1 MRGSDF
7 LFCVTRLLLAGVLVA
22 WQLTGAVTTPHAL
35 ATEPAAPSQ
44 RDYSFGSWRHGWRN
58 PPGNKTPEV
67 LCLETGHYGLLLDTS
82 DIRHPRFGLLADQAD
97 YVEALQAGLKRVGDL
112 PQAELA
118 VDLTVDGQVYHAVSS
133 PRQSTRLWE
142 SGRLCQHYELLN
154 LTFQD
159 EAGRTLPAFGSL
171 DITAWPESI
180 TFNAACTPDS
190 ATVDGPSQGVVGNS
204 HCIAKK
210 PLDIPHNPKLEPEHL
225 SVECWVNLPAA
236 LDIEPTFRGW
246 LLCKNGREGTRGNY
260 GFRFDNGRIA
270 AVLNNAGGWQN
281 VPTINE
287 RQPLTREQWHHLA
300 LTFDG
305 KTMRFFV
312 DGKEQGQQ
320 QIATARRP
328 GKGVLRIGQAAD
340 GSDSLVRGRYD
351 QIRIWNRALTAA
363 ELAAHAARPQDLPQR
378 EGLVYENN
386 FDEGTPTPLPRWND
400 ASLSLRFSGGDRS
413 WQQDHKVAGEWNPG
427 TWQRVCL
434 SCDLPETKPAHRPL
448 QARLTTPDGQTFPV
462 AYDPAFNALVA
473 RVEGLKRPRT
483 FTHSDYDEF
492 DLVIACDDNSTQPVP
507 LLIDFR
513 GPARITGLVPL
524 LCDADGAPTG
534 IPVQTSKNWH
544 HGSYLRASTLVPV
557 TKGDNRYRLRIVY
570 GYYGSLPSASHA
582 QLSLIGWGR
591 NQRWDQLALMCGG
604 EMITFDVDMSATD
617 VAVCDVRLPFGR
629 NGKDGAPWG
638 WTDAG
643 WGGDW
648 LGVSDAAGQKLTFT
662 GMKAATVAHGPC
674 LTNALYHGSY
684 GTDRSVALDAHVQV
698 PRTDDYGRTFQKL
711 KYVFT
716 QNISAA
722 DSYFL
727 RRHARAFD
735 GSIAYG
741 NADGLLAEVPVT
753 AATKPGDLLVPPTK
767 FTGPGPWWIAFPKRS
782 RRGKPDWGFGSVSL
796 VIRDYQA
803 TFGGK
808 DFPEPFVQ
816 ARVTKVEDG
825 EAMLETWL
833 VPPPEVTAFQPGD
846 RLTLDTE
853 WVHLHRNADDYCG
866 TNAAYRQHLE
876 AHPQSW
882 QTTWRE
888 VRENS
893 PVIRVEGGSL
903 KERLPAVIQV
913 QQPTVTMHVTG
924 GVGFL
929 PVRFEGLKSSTSF
942 TLTERINGADK
953 PLDQAVHGQDFW
965 QTDYDAKK
973 GTYSI
978 SFNLPVD
985 GKKTSTWVLNQP
997 AK

>member
-1 MRGSDF
+1 MRSAESR
-7 LFCVTRLLLAGVLVA
+7 LLMTRLLLL
-22 WQLTGAVTTPHAL
+22 GAMITWPHTPL
-35 ATEPAAPSQ
+35 ATVPQAYATEAAGSSPL
-44 RDYSFGSWRHGWRN
+44 DYSFGSWLYGWRN
-58 PPGNKTPEV
+58 PASSDTPEV
-67 LCLETGHYGLLLDTS
+67 LALETGRYGLLLDTS
-82 DIRHPRFGLLADQAD
+82 DIRRPRFGLLTDQAD
-97 YVEALQAGLKRVGDL
+97 YLEALQSGTKRLEEL
-112 PQAELA
+112 PEAELA
-118 VDLTVDGQVYHAVSS
+118 VDLNVDGKNYHAVGCPKKSA
-133 PRQSTRLWE
+133 RLWE
-142 SGRLCQHYELLN
+142 SGRICQHYEFLN
-154 LTFQD
+154 LVFQD
-159 EAGRTLPAFGSL
+159 DTGTSLPAFGSL
-171 DITAWPESI
+171 DIVAWPESL
-180 TFNAACTPDS
+180 TFNASCTPDS
-190 ATVDGPSQGVVGNS
+190 ATVDGPSQGIVGTG

-210 PLDIPHNPKLEPEHL
+210 PLDIPHDPKLEPEHL
-225 SVECWVNLPAA
+225 SAECWINLPAA
-236 LDIEPTFRGW
+236 LDVEPTFRGW
-246 LLCKNGREGTRGNY
+246 LLCKNSNQGTRGSY
-260 GFRFDNGRIA
+260 GFRFEKGRISA
-270 AVLNNAGGWQN
+270 ILNNTGGWQN
-281 VPTINE
+281 VPTIRE

-305 KTMRFFV
+305 KTMQFFV

-320 QIATARRP
+320 QITTARRP

-340 GSDSLVRGRYD
+340 GRDGVVRGCYD
-351 QIRIWNRALTAA
+351 QIRIWNRALAA
-363 ELAAHAARPQDLPQR
+363 SEVAAHAAQPQTLADR
-378 EGLVYENN
+378 KGLVFESN
-386 FDEGTPTPLPRWND
+386 FDEGTPTPLPSWKD
-400 ASLSLRFSGGDRS
+400 ATFSVRFRGGKRT
-413 WQQDHKVAGEWNPG
+413 WQQDHKVAGEWKPG
-427 TWQRVCL
+427 NWQRVCL
-434 SCDLPETKPAHRPL
+434 SCDLAEKGPTHRPVKVK
-448 QARLTTPDGQTFPV
+448 LTTPDGQKFPV
-462 AYDPAFNALVA
+462 AFDPAFHAQVA
-473 RVEGLKRPRT
+473 KIEGLKRPQS
-483 FTHSDYDEF
+483 FKDNSYDEF
-492 DLVIACDDNSTQPVP
+492 DLVITCDDNSSEPVP

-524 LCDADGAPTG
+524 LCHVDGTPTG

-557 TKGDNRYRLRIVY
+557 TKGNNRYRLRIVY

-629 NGKDGAPWG
+629 NGKGGAPWC

-648 LGVSDAAGQKLTFT
+648 LGVSDTAGKKLTFT

-684 GTDRSVALDAHVQV
+684 GTDRSVEVDAHIQV

-711 KYVFT
+711 KYAFK
-716 QNISAA
+716 QNVSAA
-722 DSYFL
+722 NSYL
-727 RRHARAFD
+727 LKRHAGAFD

-753 AATKPGDLLVPPTK
+753 AATKSGDLLVPPTK
-767 FTGPGPWWIAFPKRS
+767 LTGPGPWWIAFPKRS
-782 RRGKPDWGFGSVSL
+782 RRGAPNWGFGSVSL
-796 VIRDYQA
+796 VIRNYQA

-808 DFPEPFVQ
+808 DFSDPYFQ
-816 ARVTKVEDG
+816 TRVTKVEDG
-825 EAMLETWL
+825 EAKIETW
-833 VPPPEVTAFQPGD
+833 VVSPPEISTFQAGD
-846 RLTLDTE
+846 EVMLDTE

-888 VRENS
+888 VQENS
-893 PVIRVEGGSL
+893 PSIRVEGG
-903 KERLPAVIQV
+903 RLLEHLPVIV
-913 QQPTVTMHVTG
+913 QAEQPTVTVHVTG

-929 PVRFEGLKSSTSF
+929 PIRFEGLKTSTGF
-942 TLTERINGADK
+942 TLSERMNGSDK
-953 PLDQAVHGQDFW
+953 LLNQSAHGNDFW

-973 GTYSI
+973 ATYSV

-985 GKKTSTWVLNQP
+985 GKKTSTWVLKQL